1 MTAVI
6 GTFTYIHKLETPL
19 NVNNGHSAQR
29 VLQQAESAVCPNCS
43 NNVVDSAAGE
53 ITSPEEAVPEEMA
66 PDQEPPAI
74 PTPAKPAVLP
84 QHVDVKENA
93 IDVKM
98 AAPSNSPVNVI
109 KPGDKK
115 TLKPDISKA
124 KVVVD
129 YENPS
134 VPTHTLYRAGHKM
147 PPKDICPNGGAG
159 MKLLI
164 LVTTAPSHGKQ
175 REAVRGTWGHVA
187 FRRDVGFAFMVGISA
202 NAKDNQAVEA
212 ENQIYGDVI
221 QGNFIDSYNNLTLKT
236 ISMLEWSRDHCSRVK
251 YLLKTDDDM
260 YIHMPVLFKI
270 LDRSVHKKRT
280 IMGKVG
286 QKWKPIR
293 NKTSKYY
300 ISPAQFRPPLYP
312 DFNTG
317 PAYVLTND
325 VFDSLYKASLAGT
338 FFKLE
343 DVYVTGMIAA
353 RLKIQHVDFPEFYN
367 RRLKLDTCAVN
378 KLASVHM
385 VKTFEMYDLWKRLSD
400 GLTTCVK

>member
-1 MTAVI
+1 
-6 GTFTYIHKLETPL
+6 
-19 NVNNGHSAQR
+19 
-29 VLQQAESAVCPNCS
+29 
-43 NNVVDSAAGE
+43 
-53 ITSPEEAVPEEMA
+53 
-66 PDQEPPAI
+66 
-74 PTPAKPAVLP
+74 
-84 QHVDVKENA
+84 
-93 IDVKM
+93 
-98 AAPSNSPVNVI
+98 
-109 KPGDKK
+109 
-115 TLKPDISKA
+115 
-124 KVVVD
+124 
-129 YENPS
+129 
-134 VPTHTLYRAGHKM
+134 
-147 PPKDICPNGGAG
+147 
-159 MKLLI
+159 
-164 LVTTAPSHGKQ
+164 
-175 REAVRGTWGHVA
+175 
-187 FRRDVGFAFMVGISA
+187 
-202 NAKDNQAVEA
+202 
-212 ENQIYGDVI
+212 
-221 QGNFIDSYNNLTLKT
+221 
-236 ISMLEWSRDHCSRVK
+236 MLEWSRDHCSRVK

-286 QKWKPIR
+286 KKWKPIR

-325 VFDSLYKASLAGT
+325 VFDPLYKASLAGT